1 MRILIV
7 GAGPAG
13 LTVAET
19 LREHDTRSEI
29 TMLSSEPFPPY
40 APPAMADY
48 FLTGREETLFWK
60 GKNVCDELGVTYRMG
75 VRVAAVA
82 PEEHAVTLEAGER
95 LSYDR
100 LVLASGSRLYA
111 PIEGWDLPGVYN
123 FKSLAAAI
131 PLVERAKQRKVTTA
145 LIVGGGF
152 IGVEVALLLADLGLE
167 VTLLEMEDRVMPRM
181 LDGEVSSIV
190 VSALEARGVDVRLET
205 RANRFTGKR
214 KATGVELSSNERL
227 KADVY
232 IAATGI
238 KPNVDFLRGSGLDVG
253 WGVRVDDTL
262 RTSDVDIFAAGDV
275 AETSDRLT
283 GERYVH
289 AIFPNATAQ
298 GRAVAWNLLG
308 FEALY
313 EGSETM
319 NSLKHLGVPVMAVG
333 RMRGKEIR
341 YRRGNALR
349 KVYVEDGALAGFR
362 LAGDI
367 RGAGHLHS
375 LMLKQMDVTAF
386 EDRLADPRFGP
397 GQAALHA
404 TLQRLS

>member
-1 MRILIV
+1 MRVLIV

-19 LREHDTRSEI
+19 LREHDEASEI

-48 FLTGREETLFWK
+48 FLNGREDTLFWK
-60 GKNVCDELGVTYRMG
+60 GKNVCSDLDVAYRMG
-75 VRVAAVA
+75 QRVARVT
-82 PEEHAVTLEAGER
+82 PEDHTITLEGGEI

-111 PIEGWDLPGVYN
+111 PVEGWDLPGVYN

-131 PLVERAKQRKVTTA
+131 PLVERAKQHKVRTA
-145 LIVGGGF
+145 IIVGGGF
-152 IGVEVALLLADLGLE
+152 IGVEVALLLAELGLE
-167 VTLLEMEDRVMPRM
+167 VTLLEMEDRVMPRA

-190 VSALEARGVDVRLET
+190 VSALEKRGVDVHLGT
-205 RANRFTGKR
+205 RVHRFLGKR
-214 KATGVELSSNERL
+214 KATGVELSSKKRL
-227 KADVY
+227 KSDVY

-238 KPNVDFLRGSGLDVG
+238 KPNIEFLRGSGLDLG

-262 RTSDVDIFAAGDV
+262 RTSEPDIFAAGDV

-298 GRAVAWNLLG
+298 GRVVGWNLLG
-308 FEALY
+308 FEVLY

-333 RMRGKEIR
+333 RARGQEIR
-341 YRRGNALR
+341 YRRGDALR
-349 KVYVEDGALAGFR
+349 KIYVDNGTLTGFR

-375 LMLKQMDVTAF
+375 LLLKQMDVTPFA
-386 EDRLADPRFGP
+386 DRLADPRFGV
-397 GQAALHA
+397 GETGVYASLHA
-404 TLQRLS
+404 LS